1 MNVFTFTGNI
11 GKDCRTGFA
20 GGTFVANFSV
30 AVTEG
35 YGDKKK
41 THWVDCALWGK
52 QGEALAPYLTKGQQV
67 AISGEFGMRE
77 ATDKYAAAP
86 TCRVAQISLVGGKKE
101 AARPDPA
108 AKPAQ
113 SGGTDMDDDIP
124 FSGRT
129 SNYSF

>member
-11 GKDCRTGFA
+11 GKDCRTGHA
-20 GGTFVANFSV
+20 GGTFVANFPV
-30 AVTEG
+30 AATEG

-41 THWVDCALWGK
+41 TYWVDCALWGK
-52 QGEALAPYLTKGQQV
+52 QGEALAPYLLKGQQV

-86 TCRVAQISLVGGKKE
+86 TCRVNQISLVGGKKE
-101 AARPDPA
+101 AAKQEQPA
-108 AKPAQ
+108 PAKS
-113 SGGTDMDDDIP
+113 SGGTDMEDDVP
-124 FSGRT
+124 FAGRT